1 MSRYRAAVVSIC
13 LLAACGSASAQDKM
27 ASHFAGKT
35 VRIVVGY
42 PSGSGFDVYARSV
55 ARHMGKH
62 IPGSPTVIVQNMPGA
77 GGLTSV
83 AYMANVAPRD
93 GLTLALINPVNS
105 TEPLLQPEV
114 AKFDSTK
121 FKWLGSVNKDVQTC
135 VFWTQKAKTAEDMK
149 NVELILGATGPS
161 SGSALDAKTLASLLG
176 FKFKIVMGYPGIAD
190 IRLAAEKGEV
200 DGHCGMPLAQIK
212 TDIWEGF
219 KSGRIKA
226 LIQIATADYPEL
238 KGIPNAFDLAQTPD
252 DRKILNLVFAPWTY
266 GRPMLA
272 PPETPETTVATLR
285 KAFDDTMKDPA
296 FLAEA
301 KQINLDVNPLDGA
314 AVEKLVQELFATPKP
329 LIERT
334 RTILGI
340 GGK

>member
-1 MSRYRAAVVSIC
+1 MRRILFGSITACLIAA
-13 LLAACGSASAQDKM
+13 AAPAFAQDKL

-42 PSGSGFDVYARSV
+42 PSGSGFDVYARTVS
-55 ARHMGKH
+55 RYMGKH
-62 IPGSPTVIVQNMPGA
+62 IPGKPTVIVQNMPGA

-105 TEPLLQPEV
+105 TEPLLNPEV

-121 FKWLGSVNKDVQTC
+121 FRWLGSVNTDVQTC
-135 VFWTQKAKTAEDMK
+135 VFWTQKAKSIEDMR
-149 NVELILGATGPS
+149 NVELVLGATGPS
-161 SGSALDAKTLASLLG
+161 SGSALDAKALQGLLG
-176 FKFKIVMGYPGIAD
+176 FKFRIVMGYPGIAD

-219 KSGRIKA
+219 TSGRIKA
-226 LIQIATADYPEL
+226 LVQIATADYPEL
-238 KGIPNAFDLAQTPD
+238 KGIPNAFDLARNED
-252 DRKILNLVFAPWTY
+252 DRKILKLVFAPWTY

-272 PPETPETTVATLR
+272 PPETPADVVAALR
-285 KAFDDTMKDPA
+285 EAFDATMKDPA

-314 AVEKLVQELFATPKP
+314 AVEKLVGEIFATPKP
-329 LIERT
+329 LVERT
-334 RTILGI
+334 RAILGI
-340 GGK
+340 TGK

>member
-1 MSRYRAAVVSIC
+1 MNRNLLGAILIS
-13 LLAACGSASAQDKM
+13 LLAGAAPANAQDKM
-27 ASHFAGKT
+27 AAHYAGKT

-42 PSGSGFDVYARSV
+42 PSGSGFDVYARAV

-62 IPGSPTVIVQNMPGA
+62 IPGKPSVIVQNMPGA

-83 AYMANVAPRD
+83 AYMANVAPKD

-105 TEPLLQPEV
+105 TEPLLNPSV

-121 FKWLGSVNKDVQTC
+121 FRWLGSVNKDVQTC
-135 VFWTQKAKTAEDMK
+135 VFWTQKAKSAEDMK
-149 NVELILGATGPS
+149 TTELVLGATGPS
-161 SGSALDAKTLASLLG
+161 SGSALDAKALQALLG

-219 KSGRIKA
+219 QSGRIKA
-226 LIQIATADYPEL
+226 LIQIATSEYAEL
-238 KGIPNAFDLAQTPD
+238 KGIPNAFDLAKTDD

-272 PPETPETTVATLR
+272 PPDTPVDVVTALR
-285 KAFDDTMKDPA
+285 KAFDETMKDQA
-296 FLAEA
+296 FIKEA

-314 AVEKLVQELFATPKP
+314 AVEKLVQEIFATPKP
-329 LIERT
+329 LVERT
-334 RTILGI
+334 RAILGI

>member
-1 MSRYRAAVVSIC
+1 MSRNLLGAFSIC
-13 LLAACGSASAQDKM
+13 LLAAAPALAQDRM
-27 ASHFAGKT
+27 SAHYAGKT

-42 PSGSGFDVYARSV
+42 PSGSGFDTYARVV

-62 IPGSPTVIVQNMPGA
+62 VPGKPTVIVQNMPGA

-105 TEPLLQPEV
+105 TEPLLNPAL

-121 FKWLGSVNKDVQTC
+121 FKWLGSVNKDAQTC
-135 VFWTQKAKTAEDMK
+135 VFWSQKAKTAEDMK
-149 NVELILGATGPS
+149 NVELVLGATGPS
-161 SGSALDAKTLASLLG
+161 SGSALDAKTLAALLG

-200 DGHCGMPLAQIK
+200 DGHCGMPVAQIK

-226 LIQIATADYPEL
+226 LIQIATSENPEL
-238 KGIPNAFDLAQTPD
+238 KGIPNAFDLAKND
-252 DRKILNLVFAPWTY
+252 EDRQILKLVFAPWTY

-272 PPETPETTVATLR
+272 PPETPADVVATLR
-285 KAFDDTMKDPA
+285 KAFDDTMADPA

-301 KQINLDVNPLDGA
+301 RQINLDVEPLSGA
-314 AVEKLVQELFATPKP
+314 AVEQLVQEISATPKA
-329 LIERT
+329 LVERA
-334 RTILGI
+334 RTILGV

>member
-1 MSRYRAAVVSIC
+1 MNRQFIGAATG
-13 LLAACGSASAQDKM
+13 LFLAAASPSLAQDNL
-27 ASHFAGKT
+27 APHYAGKT

-42 PSGSGFDVYARSV
+42 PSGSGFDVYARAV

-62 IPGSPTVIVQNMPGA
+62 IPGKPAVIVQNMPGA

-105 TEPLLQPEV
+105 TEPLLNPDM

-121 FKWLGSVNKDVQTC
+121 FRWLGSVNKDVQTC
-135 VFWTQKAKTAEDMK
+135 VFWTQKAKSAEDMK
-149 NVELILGATGPS
+149 KVELVLGATGPS
-161 SGSALDAKTLASLLG
+161 SGSALDAKALQALLG

-219 KSGRIKA
+219 TSGRIKA

-238 KGIPNAFDLAQTPD
+238 KGIPNAFDLARNED

-266 GRPMLA
+266 GRPLLA
-272 PPETPETTVATLR
+272 PPETPAATVAALR
-285 KAFDDTMKDPA
+285 AAFDATMKDRE

-301 KQINLDVNPLDGA
+301 KQMNLDVNPLDGA
-314 AVEKLVQELFATPKP
+314 AVEKLVRDLFATPKP
-329 LIERT
+329 LVERT
-334 RTILGI
+334 RTILGVA
-340 GGK
+340 GK